1 VDVNLSP
8 RILVLTGLRGSG
20 KTMACLELIERAR
33 RSGLDCAGLV
43 SPATL
48 SGGVRTGADVVD
60 VRTGERH
67 AFTVEGEVRMFDHG
81 VLAWAANRLD
91 GACPC
96 DLLVVDEIGPLEL
109 IQGRGWRNAL
119 DVIGTCGY
127 GFAVIVVR
135 PSLLGALMRELAER
149 LPGRSGPPIV
159 VTPQELGDIDP
170 GSYESGRCA
179 TGNPAPDRT
188 G

>member
-1 VDVNLSP
+1 VDVSVP
-8 RILVLTGLRGSG
+8 PPILILTGPRGSG
-20 KTMACLELIERAR
+20 KTTACLELIERAR

-67 AFTVEGEVRMFDHG
+67 PFTVEGERRMFDHG
-81 VLAWAANRLD
+81 VLAWAANRME

-119 DVIGTCGY
+119 DVVGTCGY
-127 GFAVIVVR
+127 RLAVVVVR
-135 PSLLGALMRELAER
+135 PELLDALLRELVER
-149 LPGRSGPPIV
+149 LPGWSRPPIV
-159 VTPQELGDIDP
+159 VTPQELGDTDP
-170 GSYESGRCA
+170 GSYESGPCA
-179 TGNPAPDRT
+179 TGNPSPDRT